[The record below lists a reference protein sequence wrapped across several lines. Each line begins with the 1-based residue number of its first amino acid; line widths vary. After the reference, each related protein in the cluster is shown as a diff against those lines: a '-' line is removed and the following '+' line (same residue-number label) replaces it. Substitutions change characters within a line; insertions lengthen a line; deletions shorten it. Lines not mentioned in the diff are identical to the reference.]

1 MTNILQQHAQA
12 VLDLLAVPDGL
23 TPALVVLDG
32 KVPDGQ
38 TRPYVL
44 PWFRMRTPTG
54 LEEPD
59 KVSLENTSDVI
70 NTTVYAHCV
79 GDGPQASLACRAVA
93 GRVRARLLGVIP
105 VITGRVC
112 YPITH
117 EDSVPPNPDETTG
130 VEVYDLVDVYS
141 FISQPG

>member
-12 VLDLLAVPDGL
+12 VLDLLGADVGP
-23 TPALVVLDG
+23 PPLVVLDG

-38 TRPYVL
+38 LPPYVL
-44 PWFRMRTPTG
+44 LWFRMRTPTG
-54 LEEPD
+54 VEEPD
-59 KVSLENTSDVI
+59 KVALEATSDVL

-79 GDGPQASLACRAVA
+79 GDGLQASLNCRAVA
-93 GRVRARLLGVIP
+93 GRVRARLLGVTP
-105 VITGRVC
+105 VVTDRGC

-117 EDSVPPNPDETTG
+117 DDSVPPAPDETTG

-141 FISQPG
+141 FTSQPG